1 MNNAPNHNDY
11 FNLHTTGIG
20 YLQRMREVPVKSG
33 QPYLAVD
40 INALQGKSDNPQ
52 KLRFDLIVTGASAE
66 ADIDFICGIL
76 NEQQL
81 VDPKILVA
89 FKASDLDPQFFTYK
103 KGDKQGQQGVCI
115 KARLIKLK
123 YCKIN
128 GVLVDLPSAQ
138 AQGDEDEEGMSDQ
151 GEGEFMPEPEP
162 TPAPRAA
169 QQAPARQAQPAGA
182 PQPTRSFAPRAGEA
196 GPSAQPARQAQ
207 PARTPQP
214 LERSFVPRQSR
225 PSRYPQAAAQR

>member
-1 MNNAPNHNDY
+1 MNNESNHNDY

-40 INALQGKSDNPQ
+40 INALQGKSNNPQ

-89 FKASDLDPQFFTYK
+89 FKASDLDPQFFTYQ

-128 GVLVDLPSAQ
+128 GEIVELPSVT
-138 AQGDEDEEGMSDQ
+138 DTLI
-151 GEGEFMPEPEP
+151 EPL
-162 TPAPRAA
+162 TDHLNRA
-169 QQAPARQAQPAGA
+169 
-182 PQPTRSFAPRAGEA
+182 T
-196 GPSAQPARQAQ
+196 
-207 PARTPQP
+207 
-214 LERSFVPRQSR
+214 
-225 PSRYPQAAAQR
+225 